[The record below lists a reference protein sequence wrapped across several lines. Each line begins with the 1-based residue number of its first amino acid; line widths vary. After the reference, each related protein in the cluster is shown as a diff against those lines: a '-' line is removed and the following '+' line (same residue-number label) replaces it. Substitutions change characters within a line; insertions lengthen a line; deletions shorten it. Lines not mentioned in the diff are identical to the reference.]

1 MRAINLLILNI
12 GRCFTVIMMVLIGGT
27 KYTQAQHLS
36 ISNSGQTGTSG
47 TNWSITGNTLNVAAS
62 GSANIHPD
70 VITNHLTNVGDL
82 TVVLPWQSLVVR
94 SLNLISSITYTG
106 FSNRTLT
113 FNCANNLIVGSTIG
127 ITSTNASLNLVLR
140 TALSASSP
148 SNGWIQLNGVN
159 INTNGG
165 HFWAGGGATNTT
177 WNGLTVGNAKAPI
190 WEDDY
195 PGIDIVGSSITT
207 NGGNLSVSGLSW
219 NTTDDDGLNY
229 GINIENSNISTQT
242 GSITIAG
249 EVMGRY
255 ANGVGTRIIATSS
268 NNTIS
273 TTSGS
278 ITITGTGSDQTTNG
292 NAYRHGVVIH
302 SQSNLIKTSVSSLS
316 GNISATGTANFTA
329 TINDKEG
336 LIISGTGVEIVSQT
350 GNIELKGSNVLES
363 SGQYSNSIRLA
374 PDNST
379 NAVRIGYN
387 GTNAYSGNILIE
399 GNSIYQR
406 NQNVGSG
413 SIAIQTT
420 GNLTI
425 QPSGNTFTYVRAGAS
440 GTLTFDDD
448 WNFGTNLGSFTLGK
462 TTNTTNLTYSSP
474 LTTSGSINIY
484 GGNIFAQQNLTST
497 VIGAAILIQA
507 TGYIDLASSRTI
519 QTNNGNITLRANS
532 GGTAVV
538 LPNSTTGAITLNSG
552 SSLLSNGG
560 NITLGG
566 NFDGTEGVGLYA
578 ASNRSGGSPGIL
590 INNATLTAAGGNIN
604 IYGKCTN
611 SYDDGIRLQATITTT
626 GSGNIGLYG
635 DAHGGYNGTQFFGGT
650 TFFNEASK
658 IETVNGNL
666 TLKGILTNVQSNN
679 TYGINFYR
687 QPGLAGQTNHIQIL
701 SQTGNIQITGDRTTT
716 LAGGIGSSSWG
727 NVYFG
732 SPANNAYTAQGNIT
746 ITYSSFVGASS
757 NGFKV
762 KTAGAVTYEPTGVSF
777 ADAQTFPYNTN
788 YTVADGA
795 SSLTIGKTTNTS
807 DISLTS
813 AISVTNHATVYGGNI
828 YLHDDITST
837 NGGNISILG
846 SLSVN
851 TSGSTSTSRDITTSG
866 GSIRVEANTDGN
878 ASGFLDLDY
887 MTFNAGNGSVIVRG
901 ETMNWTTNVESVKP
915 YINTTGAFTFES
927 NDATFDQEVRL
938 VWLKIANGLTALNF
952 GKSTNASNMYIN
964 STGGLTVNG
973 PMSVNGAYI
982 EFSTAL
988 TVTNNNLSIKSSSSV
1003 VQTTPIICSGLA
1015 LNGTGTFTL
1024 TNTSNNFSTLAG
1036 GATGSLLGATQ
1047 IVDTTAFTI
1056 GTVGTNDGLKGS
1068 STIKVETLAGNLT
1081 LAGSISTTST
1091 STDAVILTAAKS
1103 TAIGVGTAGD
1113 ILVSGAPTITM
1124 GTGAIAKLFSGYDVT
1139 STGLTALAGGSANAR
1154 YNYDETSS
1162 TFAPVLSANN
1172 TYAIYRTGLAYGDL
1186 TIVSSGGDAEG
1197 SSWIYNNGVIQTT
1210 SGTANILNTVIQ
1222 SKLGL
1227 ANLTLE
1233 ANKITFSAN
1242 VTSTN
1247 ANSFIVLAKT
1257 HIVNTNATTI
1267 TTQGGAVLLAS
1278 NVDDL
1283 TDNDNT
1289 VNGYILFASGL
1300 TITTNGGAITMGGGN
1315 TSGSD
1320 YAMGTSVYPFEGL
1333 RVDGTI
1339 NLNSGGGNII
1349 MRGKSYAVSTAW
1361 GAWGMGFWNL
1371 STGTINSGTGTI
1383 TLDGFS
1389 QSSGGSHNS
1398 GLYSHGALTVTSAN
1412 TSANAIRLIGKS
1424 LGINGQAWGIEAE
1437 SDLSLIATGDGGGIT
1452 LSTSHQS
1459 SDNYDAVFRGETNI
1473 LAKSG
1478 PIQMLGKQDGGV
1490 ANGGWFISS
1499 NFYLGSKASSAVTQS
1514 SSNITIQYD
1523 TYYFSGYLP
1532 KLATSA
1538 TVNWRPASNNFG
1550 QAVYTSWF
1558 TWNQND
1564 QTLGELT
1571 IGKANN
1577 SATIYLNTALTV
1589 AGPVNIYGGYISV
1602 DANLTSSANGDV
1614 LFKGILTNNP
1624 SIAIQSGVTV
1634 NKSNGTG
1641 TLTMQGHSRVTNWG
1655 NITATGTAS
1664 LNVIMWSDFDNSNN
1678 DGGVSHMGT
1687 ISTNG
1692 GHVWLGGSNSSGGS
1706 YTWNGL
1712 TVGDGPSIGA
1722 SGYNCNAMDLF
1733 GHITTS
1739 GGDVLLWAGNGGCGA
1754 SGIVASDGWQV
1765 NVGNGDIVLIT
1776 PYILGTG
1783 PSLFFRQNGGTFTM
1797 VPNGTSFPNTVD
1809 WSPILGTYGTMTGW
1823 NLPGDFN
1830 YLWIENPST
1839 LTNFTLGRY
1848 DGMTN
1853 GGTPVVMTNSSNIT
1867 IAQATSIAGSMNF
1880 YGGEIAMNANIATT
1894 NTTTG
1899 NISLNGTTLSGSGN
1913 IAIASNR
1920 IATLN
1925 FSSTSTYDG
1934 IISGTGSGLTKTGA
1948 GLLTLTKD
1956 NTYSGTTTISSG
1968 NLQIGTGGSVSQ
1980 ASSGT
1985 IANTSSVSVA
1995 SGSKLMLSPN
2005 ENLVFAAPISGDG
2018 GVEVK
2023 GASGN
2028 YYNSFLTGTAANI
2041 VTNSTVL
2048 EVLTRITGGLQS
2060 GAAVA
2065 TKTAGAYIKSYHAAT
2080 NTATLQ
2086 FQQFDGSYTKCVFVQ
2101 LTQSGSNVQI
2111 RGNTSIFNGAAYRN
2125 GNHLGADMSTGST
2138 TAGLA
2143 TSAGSAGYGISQV
2156 YMSGKVNFTGSLTYS
2171 GNTVLSNT
2179 VTSGTGTNVY
2189 SYTSKGTQEI
2199 TDASSSFPPTST
2211 VVNNGLVIF
2220 NRSTAQTIQS
2230 NLEGTED
2237 VLQVGATITL
2247 TGTCTHSGITT
2258 IDLNKSLI
2266 IGNSST
2272 TGSITSN
2279 VINYGS
2285 LTFNRSDSSSYPGV
2299 ISGTGSLIKS
2309 GGGTHILTGLNT
2321 YSGITTINDGT
2332 LVIEQ
2337 DIPTTSSV
2345 SFSGLGKLVIQP
2357 SSNSFTSAVSYP
2369 IAGFNIS
2376 SGIGGLTI
2384 GKPSNTA
2391 NVTFTTTTTIAGPI
2405 AAYGGTIAINGA
2417 LTATNANITL
2427 GATTAVTQT
2436 QAITANGISLSG
2448 VGNFTLNNTSNNSA
2462 TISAGTNDAKIGNL
2476 SYTDASG
2483 GLTIGNINNP
2493 GVYSSGT
2500 VNIETLNGDITLTEP
2515 LLTTN
2520 ATASAVKL
2528 FADKNKLTGDGT
2540 GGNVTLT
2547 GNGNITVGSGGTAM
2561 VYAGKYG
2568 LCTGLQKIL
2577 NTSRVRYNVDV
2588 TTSSFS
2594 PAIGAGIY
2602 GLFREGPF
2610 VWNGTSSVNHTSG
2623 TNWQGNA
2630 TPPEGSYI
2638 QVSPTATNSIVLDNN
2653 WNVGYIELPA
2663 GKTIDLNG
2671 YNLTITGAL
2680 IGSGIIKGST
2690 TSSLTISGGVE
2701 FGTLYMDQTTN
2712 GGTNA
2717 LQNFTID
2724 RANQTVTIADTLVI
2738 AHNGTVTPTAGTIA
2752 TGNKLKIISTING
2765 TGRIAQLG
2773 SNADITGD
2781 VTLQRHIEGSNII
2794 MRGWRMMS
2802 IPTTNNTFNQ
2812 LSDDVLVSGPGGV
2825 SSGFDIAG
2833 STSSIRLW
2841 QESASRGWA
2850 SISNTNN
2857 TLTAGKG
2864 ALIFFRGDRTQ
2875 TTSLTNTSVVPNN
2888 VTSDYVGPIN
2898 KGNVL
2903 VNLDFANDST
2913 PIYGKGFNLMGNP
2926 YPSQIDWENISK
2938 TGLVDSYFW
2947 VWNPVTKGY
2956 VSNSTGIISSGQ
2968 AFFVRAT
2975 QTSQTVTF
2983 EENDKTATSAT
2994 AYFKNS
3000 QELIVKMNLDSIQ
3013 YDIAWL
3019 KFMGGAS
3026 KNYVFKE
3033 DGLKLANTGYNLSFK
3048 TTNNVATQHNIV
3060 DFLSLNQSD
3069 TFILSVNS
3077 STNSA
3082 YTLSFDKLNQ
3092 IPSNKM
3098 VLLRDLN
3105 NNSLTNLRSNN
3116 SYAFTINNNLINSY
3130 GNRFLL
3136 IITDSYNPLP
3146 VSITYFEGERK
3157 LDFNQLTWN
3166 AAQEKNIAYYQVQRS
3181 LNGNDFND
3189 IGIVKAKNS
3198 STTQLYLFKDE
3209 NAADLD
3215 VAYYRLKIFEKNGE
3229 YDYSNTIVIHA
3240 NKQPEIT
3247 INVYPI
3253 PTKDWINIETKKDIL
3268 DLKIFDLRGV
3278 LVKEAKA
3285 INKLNINNLEPG
3297 VYLLKINTIG
3307 GLSTH
3312 KIIKQ

>member
-1 MRAINLLILNI
+1 MSEKARQTLKIKWSFTLII
-12 GRCFTVIMMVLIGGT
+12 IFLIWGAKPT
-27 KYTQAQHLS
+27 HAQHLT
-36 ISNSGQTGTSG
+36 ISTSGQTGTSG
-47 TNWSITGNTLNVAAS
+47 TNWSISGNILNIAAS
-62 GSANIHPD
+62 GSANIHPN

-82 TVVLPWQSLVVR
+82 TVLLPWQMSVNR
-94 SLNLISSITYTG
+94 ITYINNSITYSGNNT
-106 FSNRTLT
+106 RTLT
-113 FNCANNLIVGSTIG
+113 FNSANDIYFASSVSIS
-127 ITSTNASLNLVLR
+127 STNSSLNLVFR
-140 TALSASSP
+140 TALNNTTPSLSP
-148 SNGWIQLNGVN
+148 DNGLIQMNNVS

-165 HFWAGGGATNTT
+165 HLWMGGGGITAT
-177 WNGLTVGNAKAPI
+177 WNGLTVGNSMARTWA
-190 WEDDY
+190 DDI
-195 PGIDIVGSSITT
+195 PGIALVGSSITT
-207 NGGNLSVSGLSW
+207 NGGSIYMYGRSHNS
-219 NTTDDDGLNY
+219 DDDNGINY
-229 GINIENSNISTQT
+229 GLNIENSSISTGI
-242 GSITIAG
+242 GSVTIIG
-249 EVMGRY
+249 DVNGRY
-255 ANGVGTRIIATSS
+255 AVGIGLRIAASSSTTSITS
-268 NNTIS
+268 
-273 TTSGS
+273 TSGS
-278 ITITGTGSDQTTNG
+278 INLTGIGYDQTTNG
-292 NAYRHGVVIH
+292 NSWRIG
-302 SQSNLIKTSVSSLS
+302 NLITGLSASIKTIISSSS
-316 GNISATGTANFTA
+316 GNILVEGNANFTA
-329 TINDKEG
+329 TVDDKEG
-336 LIISGTGVEIVSQT
+336 LSIGGSTEVVSQT
-350 GNIELKGSNVLES
+350 GNINLVGTNTLES
-363 SGQYSNSIRLA
+363 PGQFCNSIRFA
-374 PDNST
+374 PADVANSI
-379 NAVRIGYN
+379 RIGFN
-387 GTNAYSGNILIE
+387 GTNAYSGNITIE

-406 NQNVGSG
+406 YNCPGTG
-413 SIAIQTT
+413 SIAVQTT
-420 GNLTI
+420 GGLTI
-425 QPSGNTFTYVRAGAS
+425 QSRDAAFTHLRAGDN

-448 WNFGTNLGSFTLGK
+448 WNFGTQLSSFTYGK
-462 TTNTTNLTYSSP
+462 STNTAALSYASELTVSGPITFHTGNFTINKNITSSTASDITINAINHFYTSNIRQSI
-474 LTTSGSINIY
+474 TTA
-484 GGNIFAQQNLTST
+484 GGNIIINADADGNGTGLLDLDYLTFNPGSGNTIIRGSSMNWVTTNNTDKPYINGTGNFTFEPYAATFGQFINTVWFDIDQDNNGIGALNLGKATNTQDIIIAHTRTAINHNGPINVYGQNITVSQNLNVTPANT
-497 VIGAAILIQA
+497 PILVQA
-507 TGYIDLASSRTI
+507 RGRIEVDANETI
-519 QTNNGNITLRANS
+519 KTNAGNIILRSNS
-532 GGTAVV
+532 EGTAT
-538 LPNSTTGAITLNSG
+538 SATAITLNSG
-552 SSLLSNGG
+552 SNLLSQGG

-566 NFDGTEGVGLYA
+566 NFTGAQGAGLYA
-578 ASNRSGGSPGIL
+578 TGTSGIVGVIVEG
-590 INNATLTAAGGNIN
+590 ATLNAAGGNIK
-604 IYGKCTN
+604 IYGKCN
-611 SYDDGIRLQATITTT
+611 GSYNDGIRLRGNFTTS
-626 GSGNIGLYG
+626 GSGTIELYG
-635 DAHGGYNGTQFFGGT
+635 EAIGGNNGTYYYGGITFG
-650 TFFNEASK
+650 NVASSTL
-658 IETVNGNL
+658 ETENGNIIL
-666 TLKGILTNVQSNN
+666 SGLLTNTQSNS
-679 TYGINFYR
+679 TGAINFYR
-687 QPGLAGQTNHIQIL
+687 EGGAAGQTRHINLL
-701 SQTGNIQITGDRTTT
+701 SKNGNIEIIGN
-716 LAGGIGSSSWG
+716 AGSTSAYGIGSSSWG
-727 NVYFG
+727 NIYVG
-732 SPANNAYTAQGNIT
+732 SPQNGTWTATGDVSFTFNRYLLANE
-746 ITYSSFVGASS
+746 

-762 KTAGAVTYEPTGVSF
+762 KTTGDVAYLPTGANF
-777 ADAQTFPYNTN
+777 TAALNFPYNTN
-788 YTVADGA
+788 NTLAENA
-795 SSLTIGKTTNTS
+795 SSLTIGKLGNTS
-807 DISLTS
+807 NITVASPVSLS
-813 AISVTNHATVYGGNI
+813 APIAIYGGTIAVNGT
-828 YLHDDITST
+828 LSASSST
-837 NGGNISILG
+837 LSI
-846 SLSVN
+846 
-851 TSGSTSTSRDITTSG
+851 
-866 GSIRVEANTDGN
+866 EANTALTQTAAIN
-878 ASGFLDLDY
+878 ANNLALTGTGTVTL
-887 MTFNAGNGSVIVRG
+887 N
-901 ETMNWTTNVESVKP
+901 
-915 YINTTGAFTFES
+915 NTS
-927 NDATFDQEVRL
+927 NDVMTIAGGSLGNRL
-938 VWLKIANGLTALNF
+938 SSLSFTDAANGLTIGNI
-952 GKSTNASNMYIN
+952 GS
-964 STGGLTVNG
+964 
-973 PMSVNGAYI
+973 
-982 EFSTAL
+982 
-988 TVTNNNLSIKSSSSV
+988 
-1003 VQTTPIICSGLA
+1003 
-1015 LNGTGTFTL
+1015 LNGIHANTGVVL
-1024 TNTSNNFSTLAG
+1024 
-1036 GATGSLLGATQ
+1036 
-1047 IVDTTAFTI
+1047 
-1056 GTVGTNDGLKGS
+1056 
-1068 STIKVETLAGNLT
+1068 VETLTGNINLNE
-1081 LAGSISTTST
+1081 SISTNNTTSN
-1091 STDAVILTAAKS
+1091 AVIINAGKS
-1103 TAIGVGTAGD
+1103 ASIGVSSGGNLLINGT
-1113 ILVSGAPTITM
+1113 PTITF
-1124 GTGAIAKLFSGYDVT
+1124 GAGGIAKLFSGLET
-1139 STGLTALAGGSANAR
+1139 NSTGLTSFVSGAANVR
-1154 YNYDETSS
+1154 YNFDETTT
-1162 TFAPVLSANN
+1162 TFSPTLTSN
-1172 TYAIYRTGLAYGDL
+1172 TTHAIYRTSYGSGDL
-1186 TIVSSGGDAEG
+1186 TIVNTGGDALNSTWVYE
-1197 SSWIYNNGVIQTT
+1197 NGVISTITT
-1210 SGTANILNTVIQ
+1210 PVSINASIIANYLSTGDLTIEAANVTVSSAITSSSSNAFIINSNGIKTISLNAALSLGGAATFNCNDFSLGNGINISTSSSANITINAKNNFSTVSTIRRTISSAGGNITINADSDANGTGLLDLDYLTLNPGTGANILRSETV
-1222 SKLGL
+1222 SWVTGS
-1227 ANLTLE
+1227 
-1233 ANKITFSAN
+1233 SA
-1242 VTSTN
+1242 
-1247 ANSFIVLAKT
+1247 
-1257 HIVNTNATTI
+1257 
-1267 TTQGGAVLLAS
+1267 GP
-1278 NVDDL
+1278 
-1283 TDNDNT
+1283 
-1289 VNGYILFASGL
+1289 YI
-1300 TITTNGGAITMGGGN
+1300 N
-1315 TSGSD
+1315 
-1320 YAMGTSVYPFEGL
+1320 
-1333 RVDGTI
+1333 
-1339 NLNSGGGNII
+1339 
-1349 MRGKSYAVSTAW
+1349 
-1361 GAWGMGFWNL
+1361 
-1371 STGTINSGTGTI
+1371 GTGSFT
-1383 TLDGFS
+1383 F
-1389 QSSGGSHNS
+1389 
-1398 GLYSHGALTVTSAN
+1398 
-1412 TSANAIRLIGKS
+1412 
-1424 LGINGQAWGIEAE
+1424 E
-1437 SDLSLIATGDGGGIT
+1437 
-1452 LSTSHQS
+1452 S
-1459 SDNYDAVFRGETNI
+1459 SD
-1473 LAKSG
+1473 
-1478 PIQMLGKQDGGV
+1478 
-1490 ANGGWFISS
+1490 
-1499 NFYLGSKASSAVTQS
+1499 AS
-1514 SSNITIQYD
+1514 
-1523 TYYFSGYLP
+1523 
-1532 KLATSA
+1532 
-1538 TVNWRPASNNFG
+1538 FG
-1550 QAVYTSWF
+1550 LAVYTSWF
-1558 TWNQND
+1558 EID
-1564 QTLGELT
+1564 QDNNGISALT
-1571 IGKANN
+1571 IGKSGSTQTTEQN
-1577 SATIYLNTALTV
+1577 SNLTV
-1589 AGPVNIYGGYISV
+1589 AGPVNYYGGFVNI
-1602 DANLTSSANGDV
+1602 NGTLTSSGNSDI
-1614 LFKGILTNNP
+1614 LLKGINN
-1624 SIAIQSGVTV
+1624 SNASVFISAGGIT
-1634 NKSNGTG
+1634 KINGTG
-1641 TLTMQGHSRVTNWG
+1641 TLTMQGNGRTHNSGT
-1655 NITATGTAS
+1655 ISATGTGV
-1664 LNVIMWSDFDNSNN
+1664 LNVIMWSDFDGDNVGGGASN
-1678 DGGVSHMGT
+1678 HGT

-1692 GHVWLGGSNSSGGS
+1692 GHVWIGGSNSSGGT
-1706 YTWNGL
+1706 YIWNGL
-1712 TVGDGPSIGA
+1712 SVGDGPSIGA
-1722 SGYNCNAMDLF
+1722 SGANSHALDIF
-1733 GHITTS
+1733 GPITTS
-1739 GGDVLLWAGNGGCGA
+1739 GGDLLLWAGNGFNGGTN
-1754 SGIVASDGWQV
+1754 GISTNAGWQL
-1765 NVGNGDIVLIT
+1765 NVGSGDIVLIT
-1776 PYILGTG
+1776 NVVLGVNG
-1783 PSLFFRQNGGTFTM
+1783 VPIFFRQTGGTFTL
-1797 VPNGTSFPNTVD
+1797 VPNGSSFPNPLN
-1809 WSPILGTYGTMTGW
+1809 WYPLYGTYSTMAGW
-1823 NLPGDFN
+1823 NFIGDFN
-1830 YLWIENPST
+1830 YLWIDNPSA
-1839 LTNFTLGRY
+1839 LTNLTIGRY
-1848 DGMTN
+1848 EGMTN

-1867 IAQATSIAGSMNF
+1867 IALATSIAGSLNF
-1880 YGGEIAMNANIATT
+1880 YGSEIAMNANIATT

-1899 NISLNGTTLSGSGN
+1899 NISLNGTTLLGSGN

-2005 ENLVFAAPISGDG
+2005 ENLVFAAPISGAG

-2028 YYNSFLTGTAANI
+2028 YYNSFLTGTAATMA
-2041 VTNSTVL
+2041 TNSTVL

-2065 TKTAGAYIKSYHAAT
+2065 NKTAGAYIKSYHAAT

-2125 GNHLGADMSTGST
+2125 GNHLGADMSTGSI

-2143 TSAGSAGYGISQV
+2143 TSASAAGYGISQV
-2156 YMSGKVNFTGSLTYS
+2156 YMSGKVNFTGSLTYT

-2179 VTSGTGTNVY
+2179 ETNGTGTNVY

-2199 TDASSSFPPTST
+2199 TDVSSSFPPTST

-2279 VINYGS
+2279 IINYGS

-2309 GGGTHILTGLNT
+2309 GGGTHKLTGLNN
-2321 YSGITTINDGT
+2321 YSGTTTINDGT

-2345 SFSGLGKLVIQP
+2345 SFSGIGKLVIHP

-2448 VGNFTLNNTSNNSA
+2448 AGNFTLNNTSNNAS

-2520 ATASAVKL
+2520 ATASAIKL
-2528 FADKNKLTGDGT
+2528 YADKNKLIGDGT

-2547 GNGNITVGSGGTAM
+2547 GNGDITVGSGGTAM

-2568 LCTGLQKIL
+2568 LSSGLQKIL
-2577 NTSRVRYNVDV
+2577 NTSRVRYNVDA

-2610 VWNGTSSVNHTSG
+2610 VWNGTASTNHTSG

-2653 WNVGYIELPA
+2653 WNVGYIDLPT

-2680 IGSGIIKGST
+2680 NGSGKIKGST

-2712 GGTNA
+2712 GSTNA

-2752 TGNKLKIISTING
+2752 TGNKLKILSTING

-2773 SNADITGD
+2773 SNADIIGD

-2802 IPTTNNTFNQ
+2802 IPTTNNAFNQ
-2812 LSDDVLVSGPGGV
+2812 LSDDILVSGPGGV

-2833 STSSIRLW
+2833 PTSSIRLW
-2841 QESASRGWA
+2841 QESATRGWA

-2875 TTSLTNTSVVPNN
+2875 TSSLTNTSIVPNN

-2898 KGNVL
+2898 KGNVV

-2938 TGLVDSYFW
+2938 TGLVDNYFW

-2975 QTSQTVTF
+2975 QTSQNVTF

-3060 DFLSLNQSD
+3060 DFLALNQSD

-3082 YTLSFDKLNQ
+3082 YTLSFDNVNQ
-3092 IPSNKM
+3092 IPSNKL

-3146 VSITYFEGERK
+3146 VNITYFEGKRN
-3157 LDFNQLTWN
+3157 LGMNHLTWN

-3181 LNGNDFND
+3181 NDGEIFTN
-3189 IGIVKAKNS
+3189 IGVVKANNS
-3198 STTQLYLFKDE
+3198 STKQVYLFKDE

-3215 VAYYRLKIFEKNGE
+3215 VAYYRLKITEQNGD
-3229 YDYSNTIVIHA
+3229 YKYSNTVVLSDDKRIET
-3240 NKQPEIT
+3240 N

-3253 PTKDWINIETKKDIL
+3253 PTKDWLNIETKKDIL
-3268 DLKIFDLRGV
+3268 DLKIFDARGV
-3278 LVKEAKA
+3278 LVKETKVL
-3285 INKLNINNLEPG
+3285 NKVNLSNLQPG
-3297 VYLLKINTIG
+3297 VYLLKLNTID

-3312 KIIKQ
+3312 KIIKE

>member
-1 MRAINLLILNI
+1 
-12 GRCFTVIMMVLIGGT
+12 MMVLIGGT

-650 TFFNEASK
+650 TFFNEASR

-887 MTFNAGNGSVIVRG
+887 MSLNAGNGAIIIRG
-901 ETMNWTTNVESVKP
+901 ETMGWTTNVESVKP

-927 NDATFDQEVRL
+927 NDATFDQELRL

-1036 GATGSLLGATQ
+1036 GATGILLGATQ

-1113 ILVSGAPTITM
+1113 ILVTGAPNITM
-1124 GTGAIAKLFSGYDVT
+1124 GTGAIAKLYSGYDVT

-1162 TFAPVLSANN
+1162 TFAPVLAANN

-1227 ANLTLE
+1227 ANLTIE

-1247 ANSFIVLAKT
+1247 ANSFSVLAKT
-1257 HIVNTNATTI
+1257 HIVNTNATNI

-1289 VNGYILFASGL
+1289 VNGYILLSSGL

-1371 STGTINSGTGTI
+1371 STGTINSGTGTV

-1389 QSSGGSHNS
+1389 QSSGGTHNA

-1412 TSANAIRLIGKS
+1412 TTANAIRLIGKS

-1523 TYYFSGYLP
+1523 TYYFSGYNP
-1532 KLATSA
+1532 RLATSA
-1538 TVNWRPASNNFG
+1538 TVNWRPASNSFAH
-1550 QAVYTSWF
+1550 AVYTSWF
-1558 TWNQND
+1558 SWNQNS
-1564 QTLGELT
+1564 QTPSELT

-1577 SATIYLNTALTV
+1577 SATIYLNTAITV

-1634 NKSNGTG
+1634 NKSSGTG
-1641 TLTMQGHSRVTNWG
+1641 TLTMQGHSRVINWG

-1678 DGGVSHMGT
+1678 DGGVSHIGT

-1712 TVGDGPSIGA
+1712 TVGDGPSIGT
-1722 SGYNCNAMDLF
+1722 SGYNCHAMDFF
-1733 GHITTS
+1733 GNITTTGGAILIWAS
-1739 GGDVLLWAGNGGCGA
+1739 TNGCGTNGIVSDGTRYINTGSGDVT
-1754 SGIVASDGWQV
+1754 
-1765 NVGNGDIVLIT
+1765 LIAPNT
-1776 PYILGTG
+1776 TNTIEITTTGT
-1783 PSLFFRQNGGTFTM
+1783 LTL
-1797 VPNGTSFPNTVD
+1797 VPNGGGYSSALSF
-1809 WSPILGTYGTMTGW
+1809 GG
-1823 NLPGDFN
+1823 
-1830 YLWIENPST
+1830 T
-1839 LTNFTLGRY
+1839 LTSGNYIVNTGHYSGLKINNIANT
-1848 DGMTN
+1848 TN
-1853 GGTPVVMTNSSNIT
+1853 IIIGNYGGLLSSGTPVQMGNSSDVT
-1867 IAQATSIAGSMNF
+1867 IASAISSSGLSV
-1880 YGGEIAMNANIATT
+1880 YGGALTI
-1894 NTTTG
+1894 TG
-1899 NISLNGTTLSGSGN
+1899 NITSTSATTGDVFLQGTSLTGAGN
-1913 IAIASNR
+1913 IAIANNR
-1920 IATLN
+1920 TATINL
-1925 FSSTSTYDG
+1925 SSTSTYDG
-1934 IISGTGSGLTKTGA
+1934 IISGTGSGLTKTGT

-1956 NTYSGTTTISSG
+1956 HTYNGATTITGG
-1968 NLQIGTGGSVSQ
+1968 NLLVGTGGSVSQ

-1985 IANTSSVSVA
+1985 INATNAVA
-1995 SGSKLMLSPN
+1995 ISSGSKLILTPN
-2005 ENLVFAAPISGDG
+2005 ENVTFAAPISGAG
-2018 GVEVK
+2018 GVEIK
-2023 GASGN
+2023 GASGA
-2028 YYNSFLTGTAANI
+2028 YYNTFLTGTAANI

-2048 EVLTRITGGLQS
+2048 EVLTRITGGLQNGYS
-2060 GAAVA
+2060 VAAGG
-2065 TKTAGAYIKSYHAAT
+2065 TQTAGAYVKSYHAAT
-2080 NTATLQ
+2080 NTAALQ
-2086 FQQFDGSYTKCVFVQ
+2086 FQQFDGSFTKCVFAE

-2111 RGNTSIFNGAAYRN
+2111 RGNTSIYSGAAFRN
-2125 GNHLGADMSTGST
+2125 GNHLGADMSTGSSLM
-2138 TAGLA
+2138 GLA
-2143 TSAGSAGYGISQV
+2143 TSAGASGYGISQV
-2156 YMSGKVNFTGSLTYS
+2156 YMSGKVNFTGSLTYT
-2171 GNTVLSNT
+2171 GNTTLSNT
-2179 VTSGTGTNVY
+2179 ITNVTSPNTY

-2199 TDASSSFPPTST
+2199 TDASSSFPPSST
-2211 VVNNGLVIF
+2211 VVNNGLVLL
-2220 NRSTAQTIQS
+2220 NRSTPLTIAS
-2230 NLEGTED
+2230 NMEGTEE
-2237 VLQVGATITL
+2237 VLQVGSAITL
-2247 TGTCTHSGITT
+2247 SGTNTHSGNTT

-2266 IGNSST
+2266 VGNGST
-2272 TGSITSN
+2272 SGSISGN
-2279 VINYGS
+2279 IINYGS
-2285 LTFNRSDSSSYPGV
+2285 LTFNRSDDDLYPGV
-2299 ISGTGSLIKS
+2299 ISGTGTLTKLGTGSLK
-2309 GGGTHILTGLNT
+2309 LTGLNT
-2321 YSGITTINDGT
+2321 YAGATNITAGSLI
-2332 LVIEQ
+2332 LER
-2337 DIPTTSSV
+2337 DIPATSS
-2345 SFSGLGKLVIQP
+2345 SGFSGAGKLVIQP

-2384 GKPSNTA
+2384 GKTSNVA
-2391 NVTFTTTTTIAGPI
+2391 NVTFTTSTTIAGPI

-2448 VGNFTLNNTSNNSA
+2448 AGNFTLNNTSNNSA

-2528 FADKNKLTGDGT
+2528 YADKNKLTGDGT

-2547 GNGNITVGSGGTAM
+2547 GNGDITVGSGGTAM

-2568 LCTGLQKIL
+2568 LSSGLQKIL
-2577 NTSRVRYNVDV
+2577 STSTVRYNVDA

-2610 VWNGTSSVNHTSG
+2610 VWNGTASTNHTSG

-2653 WNVGYIELPA
+2653 WNVGYIDLPT
-2663 GKTIDLNG
+2663 GKSIDLNG

-2680 IGSGIIKGST
+2680 IGSGKIKGST

-2712 GGTNA
+2712 GSTNA

-2738 AHNGTVTPTAGTIA
+2738 AYNGTVTPTAGIIA

-2781 VTLQRHIEGSNII
+2781 VTLQRHIEGGNII

-2802 IPTTNNTFNQ
+2802 IPTTNNAFNQ
-2812 LSDDVLVSGPGGV
+2812 LSDDILVSGPSGI

-2841 QESASRGWA
+2841 QESATRGWA

-2857 TLTAGKG
+2857 TLSAGKG
-2864 ALIFFRGDRTQ
+2864 ALVFFRGDRTQ
-2875 TTSLTNTSVVPNN
+2875 TSSLTNTSVVPNN

-2898 KGNVL
+2898 KGNVV

-2913 PIYGKGFNLMGNP
+2913 PIYGKGFNLLGNP

-2938 TGLVDSYFW
+2938 TGLVDNYFW

-2975 QTSQTVTF
+2975 QTSQNVTF

-3060 DFLSLNQSD
+3060 DFLALNQSD

-3116 SYAFTINNNLINSY
+3116 SYAFTINNNLISSY

-3157 LDFNQLTWN
+3157 LDLNQLTWN

-3189 IGIVKAKNS
+3189 IGIVKATNS

-3229 YDYSNTIVIHA
+3229 YDYSNTIVIHD

-3278 LVKEAKA
+3278 MVKETKA
-3285 INKLNINNLEPG
+3285 LNKLNISSLEPG
-3297 VYLLKINTIG
+3297 VYLLKLNTTSGI
-3307 GLSTH
+3307 STH